1 MVSRRSAP
9 PAPPAPVRGRIK
21 LGQFLKLAGLVEDGG
36 QARVAVQCGDVR
48 VNGRVDTRR
57 GRMLADGDVVTVDLP
72 IGAAG
77 ATVEHVGR
85 D

>member
-9 PAPPAPVRGRIK
+9 PAPPVPVRGRIK

-85 D
+85 E

>member
-9 PAPPAPVRGRIK
+9 PAPPVPVRGRIK

-48 VNGRVDTRR
+48 V
-57 GRMLADGDVVTVDLP
+57 MLADGDVVTVDLP

>member
-9 PAPPAPVRGRIK
+9 PAPPVPVRDRIK
-21 LGQFLKLAGLVEDGG
+21 LGQFLKLAGRVEDGG
-36 QARVAVQCGDVR
+36 QARVAIQCGDVR